1 MTTKKRRRLISDEP
15 GRGRPFVLNNKV
27 HKLESLSN
35 YPAKLVLRAFSHNS
49 LEQLTKEYPYIK
61 ILDMSSCSPIDA
73 FSLQTI
79 SEKWIKRVSVLNLQY
94 CDFITDNLL
103 DILLGGTTAVLP
115 HLRNI
120 NLSYTNITD
129 LGVRL
134 IVNKCPNLK
143 IVNMN
148 ACRSITNLSVSMMA
162 QHYSQISELK
172 VEGCNNITDYGVQI
186 LAQQLKSNLRLLDLN
201 DCSNIT
207 DQIFQYLCFYC
218 PNLKY
223 LYLRGTKI
231 TAETVLQFTT
241 RFQLKSLNIQGI
253 PISDAEL
260 FHIGYFQKQLEMLDI
275 SFCHSVTSTGLL
287 GLLSGCTYLK
297 VLYLFGTTSNIPES
311 DFTALRTFSKTQ
323 LFY

>member
-15 GRGRPFVLNNKV
+15 RSFVLNKV
-27 HKLESLSN
+27 RKLESHRI
-35 YPAKLVLRAFSHNS
+35 YPAIELRAFPHNS
-49 LEQLTKEYPYIK
+49 LEQLIKEYPFIK
-61 ILDMSSCSPIDA
+61 LLDMSSCSPLDA
-73 FSLQTI
+73 NSLQII
-79 SEKWIKRVSVLNLQY
+79 SEKWIKSITFLNLRY
-94 CDFITDNLL
+94 CEFITDNLL
-103 DILLGGTTAVLP
+103 DILLGSTTTVLP
-115 HLRNI
+115 TLRNI
-120 NLSYTNITD
+120 NLSHTNITD

-148 ACRSITNLSVSMMA
+148 ACRSITNLSVSMIA
-162 QHYSQISELK
+162 QHCTHISELN

-231 TAETVLQFTT
+231 TGEAVLQFSE
-241 RFQLKSLNIQGI
+241 RFELKGLNLQGLS
-253 PISDAEL
+253 ISDAEL
-260 FHIGYFQKQLEMLDI
+260 FHIGNFQKQLEMLDI
-275 SFCHSVTSTGLL
+275 SYCHSVTSMGLL
-287 GLLSGCTYLK
+287 GLLSALSTNLK
-297 VLYLFGTTSNIPES
+297 VLYLFGTTSIPTEDLTS
-311 DFTALRTFSKTQ
+311 LRTFSKTQ